1 MDAIVPRGMKCGAW
15 AALAMIVAAVGG
27 SARAAGI
34 VVSRS
39 AAPASTLQHVR
50 AAGVLTCG
58 VDEEEPEYS
67 TSDEHGSRE
76 AFDADLCRAVAAAVL
91 GSRARIRLV
100 SYPDDRS
107 SMAGLRSG
115 AVEMIPTLT
124 DDFSHAVGTHLQ
136 LTSPVLWDGVGFLA
150 SAGSAVTEARQLS
163 GKKVC
168 MIAETNTE
176 ESVRSWFEREHL
188 DYVPFPFQEEGEM
201 EAAFATGNCAALA
214 GDRTRLAATGELMGR
229 HGRPARLL
237 SAVISKDPLAA
248 AVRQGDR
255 QWAAIVEWVMQAL
268 VQAEESGVTQA
279 NVDALRAEALRA
291 EGAGDGPASASPPD
305 PTLWFLLGGSRQI
318 GSRLGLEDDWVV
330 QMIAVTGNYGE
341 IYRRDLG
348 SGSALHLPRGEN
360 RLYGKG
366 GVMLALP
373 PK

>member
-1 MDAIVPRGMKCGAW
+1 MPQEIKRGAW
-15 AALAMIVAAVGG
+15 GTLAMTVAVACALACASGVAISKSVTP
-27 SARAAGI
+27 
-34 VVSRS
+34 V
-39 AAPASTLQHVR
+39 STLQRVR

-58 VDEEEPEYS
+58 VDAEEPEYS

-91 GSRARIRLV
+91 GSQARIRLV

-124 DDFSHAVGTHLQ
+124 DDFTHAVGTHLQ
-136 LTSPVLWDGVGFLA
+136 FTSPVLWDGVGFLA

-163 GKKVC
+163 GKKIC

-176 ESVRSWFEREHL
+176 ESVRAWFAREHL

-201 EAAFATGNCAALA
+201 EAAFATGNCTALA
-214 GDRTRLAATGELMGR
+214 GDRTRLAATGELMGL

-237 SAVISKDPLAA
+237 SAVISQDPLAA
-248 AVRQGDR
+248 TVRQGDR
-255 QWAAIVEWVMQAL
+255 QWEAIVSWVMEAL
-268 VQAEESGVTQA
+268 VQAEESGVTRA
-279 NVDALRAEALRA
+279 NVNALRAEALRA
-291 EGAGDGPASASPPD
+291 EGAVDGQGVGPASALAAD
-305 PTLWFLLGGSRQI
+305 PTLWFLLGGSQQI
-318 GSRLGLEDDWVV
+318 GSRLGLENDWVD
-330 QMIAVTGNYGE
+330 QMIAATGNYGE

-348 SGSALHLPRGEN
+348 SGSALKLPRGEN
-360 RLYGKG
+360 RLFEDG
-366 GVMLALP
+366 GVMVALP